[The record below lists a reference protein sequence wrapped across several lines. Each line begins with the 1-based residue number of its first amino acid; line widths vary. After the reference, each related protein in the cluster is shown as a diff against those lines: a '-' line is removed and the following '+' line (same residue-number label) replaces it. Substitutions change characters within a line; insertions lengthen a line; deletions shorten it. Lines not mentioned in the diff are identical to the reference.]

1 MAVKEIEK
9 QRYMSGV
16 DVPYRQKGLLITPEL
31 CIGCRGC
38 QTACKEWNKLPGERT
53 YNRGTYENP
62 PDLTP
67 NLYNKI
73 RFVEVE
79 TQQGLKW
86 LFISQRC
93 MHCGEAGCMKVCPAP
108 GALYRTPEGAVA
120 FNKDKCIGCRFCLA
134 GCPFNIP
141 RFDSNSKVSKCHLCS
156 DRVSNGLPPA
166 CAKTCPTGAISYGD
180 RDKLLSLAK
189 ASGFEAVY
197 GERDLGGLGVMFAFR
212 EYPAFY
218 GLPESPGLPSS
229 IAFWKSI
236 LKPLALIGLGGAVAA
251 AAAHYITVGPKEP
264 GEGGEE

>member
-1 MAVKEIEK
+1 MALSETEK
-9 QRYMSGV
+9 RRLSGV
-16 DVPYRQKGLLITPEL
+16 DIQTRKKGVLVRPDL

-38 QTACKEWNKLPGERT
+38 QTACKEWNKLPGDRT
-53 YNRGTYENP
+53 VNRGTYENP

-79 TQQGLKW
+79 EGGHLRW

-93 MHCGEAGCMKVCPAP
+93 MHCTEAGCMKVCPAP

-120 FNKDKCIGCRFCLA
+120 FNKKKCIGCRFCLA

-141 RFDSNSKVSKCHLCS
+141 RYDAEEKISKCHLCA
-156 DRVSNGLPPA
+156 DRLAFGLEPA
-166 CAKTCPTGAISYGD
+166 CTKTCPTGALTFGD
-180 RDKLLSLAK
+180 RDELIQMAK

-197 GERDLGGLGVMFAFR
+197 GEKDLGGLGVLYAFK
-212 EYPAFY
+212 EFPSFY
-218 GLPESPGLPSS
+218 GLPDSPGLPASV
-229 IAFWKSI
+229 AFWKSI

-264 GEGGEE
+264 EEGGEE